1 MCLARQFFMRIGN
14 NTKIVLVGD
23 PDQLQSV
30 GAGDVFRQ
38 LINSGLIPVT
48 VLDKIFRQKDGSR
61 IALNARA
68 INNDQ
73 TKLSYGDD
81 FCFYKCQTQDQAADI
96 IKRAFCDL
104 TEKYGIETV
113 SYTHLHRPLTVC
125 NRPLHDSPRQVPNR
139 LFCIPFRSS

>member
-1 MCLARQFFMRIGN
+1 MWLARQFFMRIGN

-68 INNDQ
+68 INNGQ

-81 FCFYKCQTQDQAADI
+81 FCFYKCQTRIRRRILLKEPFATLR
-96 IKRAFCDL
+96 KN
-104 TEKYGIETV
+104 TV
-113 SYTHLHRPLTVC
+113 
-125 NRPLHDSPRQVPNR
+125 
-139 LFCIPFRSS
+139 

>member
-1 MCLARQFFMRIGN
+1 MYKRQDMCLARQFFMRIGN

-30 GAGDVFRQ
+30 GAGDVFSQ

-68 INNDQ
+68 INNDP
-73 TKLSYGDD
+73 
-81 FCFYKCQTQDQAADI
+81 
-96 IKRAFCDL
+96 
-104 TEKYGIETV
+104 V
-113 SYTHLHRPLTVC
+113 SYTHLRSPHRAYFGTPFPPKLYSE
-125 NRPLHDSPRQVPNR
+125 PFQKAR
-139 LFCIPFRSS
+139 LI